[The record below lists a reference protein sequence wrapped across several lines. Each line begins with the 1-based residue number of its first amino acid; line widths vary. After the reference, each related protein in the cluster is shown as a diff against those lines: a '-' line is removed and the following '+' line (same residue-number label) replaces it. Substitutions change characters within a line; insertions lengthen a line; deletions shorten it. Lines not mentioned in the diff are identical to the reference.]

1 MSPSILTRS
10 GAAALLLLA
19 APALR
24 AQQPTG
30 LAHEL
35 SLDKAFLTAEAKSE
49 QVRIAHAALDRAHG
63 QQWQARSQYLP
74 QLNAQLLYV
83 KTLSSSFSALAGP
96 PDNRPLCRAFAPVSG
111 SPTSTRLDSLET
123 AVALATNCRASGGID
138 FSKAGFGAKN
148 QYQLG
153 LSASLNLFT
162 GGRVTGLNRSA
173 DAAFAV
179 AETEL
184 QSQRAQLAITVAQ
197 AYFDAALADRL
208 LTIAESSY
216 VQTDAV
222 FRATQLSNTVG
233 NTAEF
238 ELLRAQVTRDNQ
250 RPVLSQRRA
259 DRNIAHLRLKQ
270 VLNLPVQDSLVLTT
284 SLADDDPTA
293 VKALLAGFTRADL
306 VVDTASGNRAV
317 VRQAAEAVHAQEAQF
332 RVTRAQRF
340 PNVTLTSAYGRVAY
354 SPEIQVPAWD
364 TFLDNWTVSL
374 TASFPLFT
382 GGRIYG
388 DEMVAKAN
396 LAEAQARFDQ
406 ARHGASVDARQAIDQ
421 IEQANIAWR
430 ASAGTSEQ
438 AARAYRIAEVRYR
451 EGISTQIELSDSRI
465 LLQQAQANRALAAR
479 NLQVARLKIALLKD
493 LPLNAGGSLA
503 SPGNGAQQ
511 QSTSTQSQSG
521 QGTTQGAGAPGS
533 QGTIGGITP

>member
-1 MSPSILTRS
+1 MSPSSSARA
-10 GAAALLLLA
+10 GAAALLLVV
-19 APALR
+19 APAGS
-24 AQQPTG
+24 AQQP
-30 LAHEL
+30 ASRAL
-35 SLDKAFLTAEAKSE
+35 SLDQAFVTAEAKSE
-49 QVRIAHAALDRAHG
+49 QVRIAHAAVDRAHG

-83 KTLSSSFSALAGP
+83 KTLASSFSALSGT
-96 PDNRPLCRAFAPVSG
+96 PDNRPLCRTFAPVG
-111 SPTSTRLDSLET
+111 GAATANRLDSLET
-123 AVALATNCRASGGID
+123 AVALATNCRAGGGID

-162 GGRVTGLNRSA
+162 GGRVSGLNRTA
-173 DAAFAV
+173 DAAFSV
-179 AETEL
+179 AGMEL

-208 LTIAESSY
+208 LVIAESSF

-233 NTAEF
+233 NSAEF

-293 VKALLAGFTRADL
+293 VKALLAGFTRADWSM
-306 VVDTASGNRAV
+306 DTVSANRAI
-317 VRQAAEAVHAQEAQF
+317 VRQAAEAVHVQEAQF
-332 RVTRAQRF
+332 SVSRAQRY

-354 SPEIQVPAWD
+354 SPELQAPAWD

-374 TASFPLFT
+374 TASIPIFT

-396 LAEAQARFDQ
+396 LAEAQARYDQ
-406 ARHGASVDARQAIDQ
+406 ARQGASVDARQALNQ
-421 IEQANIAWR
+421 IEQAEVAWR
-430 ASAGTSEQ
+430 ASAGTGEQ

-479 NLQVARLKIALLKD
+479 NLQVARLKVALLKD
-493 LPLNAGGSLA
+493 LPLNAGGSLS
-503 SPGNGAQQ
+503 SPGGPQQ
-511 QSTSTQSQSG
+511 PPLPPPQSG
-521 QGTTQGAGAPGS
+521 QGAV
-533 QGTIGGITP
+533 QGTTGPQGPIGGITP